1 VVSACQS
8 NEVSK
13 LDALLQESPLRKLDN
28 PGCDNDNH
36 NNNNNEDDNHDHD
49 HDENCNNNM
58 TSNNRS
64 LTTPHLE
71 FLLPNSIAKNRSQL
85 ERGKEA
91 RQRLANYVLTTDV
104 PIAFS
109 PLRTGRTALHTACF
123 HGDLPFMQLVLE
135 KLATYEDTDSL
146 LPESYLNITCDDSG
160 WAPIHYAALSGST
173 EMLEVLLAGGCDV
186 NVITDDTHTWRER

>member
-13 LDALLQESPLRKLDN
+13 LDALLQESPLRKL
-28 PGCDNDNH
+28 PGDNDNNS
-36 NNNNNEDDNHDHD
+36 NNNSEDDND
-49 HDENCNNNM
+49 DENCNM
-58 TSNNRS
+58 TSKNRS

-146 LPESYLNITCDDSG
+146 LPESHLNITCDDSG

-186 NVITDDTHTWRER
+186 SVITDDTHTWRER